1 MTTGT
6 TAKPAE
12 KQPPRRILKNEKDLW
27 SEYLR
32 TNPYHLHHEQFD
44 VNIIP
49 NEKTASWAA
58 DNWKKNWDRLNCP
71 RADIICKGELN
82 TDYVIELKEE
92 ATFQTLAQVM
102 AYMELAAVFGI
113 VSTSAHM
120 LIITRSISPTTGY
133 LADRS
138 GILIH
143 RLFPNKDKGGL

>member
-6 TAKPAE
+6 IAKRAE
-12 KQPPRRILKNEKDLW
+12 KLLPRRILTNEKDLW
-27 SEYLR
+27 LEYLR
-32 TNPYHLHHEQFD
+32 TDPYKLHHERFD

-49 NEKTASWAA
+49 NEKTATWAA
-58 DNWKKNWDRLNCP
+58 DNWKKNWDKLNCP
-71 RADIICKGELN
+71 RADIIAKGELN

-120 LIITRSISPTTGY
+120 LIITRTISDTTAY

-143 RLFPNKDKGGL
+143 RLVPKK

>member
-1 MTTGT
+1 MNTGT
-6 TAKPAE
+6 TAKRAE
-12 KQPPRRILKNEKDLW
+12 KLPPRRILKNEKDLW

-32 TNPYHLHHEQFD
+32 TNPHQLHHEQFD

-49 NEKTASWAA
+49 GEKTASWAA
-58 DNWKKNWDRLNCP
+58 DNWKKNWDKLNCP
-71 RADIICKGELN
+71 RVDIICKDMRGV
-82 TDYVIELKEE
+82 DYVIELKEE

-113 VSTSAHM
+113 VSTDAKM
-120 LIITRSISPTTGY
+120 LIITRAISDTTAF

-143 RLFPNKDKGGL
+143 KLLPIK